1 MIENIGGLYAGE
13 VVSLKDP
20 EHRGRIKVKIAE
32 LLGEATS
39 NWCEPC
45 VPCCFE
51 NGGDFCL
58 PELKDYVWVA
68 FANGDLD
75 TPVYLGGWWTKNST
89 PLGEEYKNKSDLR
102 IIGFGDMMIE
112 FNADK
117 GSISFVNSSGEKKK
131 TLSIGSSKVKIDD
144 KDIDFDDKLD
154 ENSKNAI
161 QNDVVAKK
169 FNSVETTISNHK
181 SDSVSH
187 ITQEERNKWNKI
199 SSLESTIQSLEQTI
213 QQLTARVEAL
223 ESKI

>member
-68 FANGDLD
+68 FANGNIE

-102 IIGFGDMMIE
+102 IISFGNMQLTMDAY
-112 FNADK
+112 ND
-117 GSISFVNSSGEKKK
+117 SI
-131 TLSIGSSKVKIDD
+131 
-144 KDIDFDDKLD
+144 
-154 ENSKNAI
+154 
-161 QNDVVAKK
+161 
-169 FNSVETTISNHK
+169 
-181 SDSVSH
+181 
-187 ITQEERNKWNKI
+187 
-199 SSLESTIQSLEQTI
+199 TIQTSDGENTCNL
-213 QQLTARVEAL
+213 
-223 ESKI
+223 KITPKGVSVNGRNL

>member
-102 IIGFGDMMIE
+102 IISFGNMQITMSSDNDIITLQTSDGE
-112 FNADK
+112 DTCKLKITPK
-117 GSISFVNSSGEKKK
+117 GVYVN
-131 TLSIGSSKVKIDD
+131 DR
-144 KDIDFDDKLD
+144 KL
-154 ENSKNAI
+154 
-161 QNDVVAKK
+161 
-169 FNSVETTISNHK
+169 
-181 SDSVSH
+181 
-187 ITQEERNKWNKI
+187 
-199 SSLESTIQSLEQTI
+199 
-213 QQLTARVEAL
+213 
-223 ESKI
+223 

>member
-89 PLGEEYKNKSDLR
+89 PLGEEDKNKSDLR
-102 IIGFGDMMIE
+102 IISFGNMQITM
-112 FNADK
+112 NADND
-117 GSISFVNSSGEKKK
+117 SI
-131 TLSIGSSKVKIDD
+131 
-144 KDIDFDDKLD
+144 
-154 ENSKNAI
+154 
-161 QNDVVAKK
+161 
-169 FNSVETTISNHK
+169 
-181 SDSVSH
+181 
-187 ITQEERNKWNKI
+187 
-199 SSLESTIQSLEQTI
+199 TIQTSDGEGTCEL
-213 QQLTARVEAL
+213 
-223 ESKI
+223 KITPKGVSVNGRNL

>member
-32 LLGEATS
+32 LLGESTS

-68 FANGDLD
+68 FMNGELE

-89 PLGEEYKNKSDLR
+89 PLGEEYNNKSDLR
-102 IIGFGDMMIE
+102 IISFGNMQITM
-112 FNADK
+112 NADND
-117 GSISFVNSSGEKKK
+117 SI
-131 TLSIGSSKVKIDD
+131 
-144 KDIDFDDKLD
+144 
-154 ENSKNAI
+154 
-161 QNDVVAKK
+161 
-169 FNSVETTISNHK
+169 
-181 SDSVSH
+181 
-187 ITQEERNKWNKI
+187 
-199 SSLESTIQSLEQTI
+199 TIQTSDGENTCNL
-213 QQLTARVEAL
+213 
-223 ESKI
+223 KITPKGVSVNGRNL

>member
-32 LLGEATS
+32 LLGESTS

-58 PELKDYVWVA
+58 PELKDYVWVS

-89 PLGEEYKNKSDLR
+89 PLGEEYKNKSNLR
-102 IIGFGDMMIE
+102 IISFGNMQITM
-112 FNADK
+112 NANND
-117 GSISFVNSSGEKKK
+117 SI
-131 TLSIGSSKVKIDD
+131 
-144 KDIDFDDKLD
+144 
-154 ENSKNAI
+154 
-161 QNDVVAKK
+161 
-169 FNSVETTISNHK
+169 
-181 SDSVSH
+181 
-187 ITQEERNKWNKI
+187 
-199 SSLESTIQSLEQTI
+199 TIQTSDGENTCEL
-213 QQLTARVEAL
+213 
-223 ESKI
+223 KITPKGVSVNGRNL